1 LERLFSSRA
10 CLLGL
15 LDLHRYQFRPRT
27 LCNARANA
35 WTSSVSWAP
44 SAPFRRC
51 SRPILFSV
59 SLSAFSS
66 LGSPRI
72 DPIWLPWTPINSTPI
87 LLSRR
92 RTRFSPV
99 ITSMNARQIK
109 DEIRRLNRCGK
120 IEIFTWIDQEIGDD
134 LVRRIGMN
142 RSLQIRQELEQ
153 RWKVASPERQT
164 AWKDR
169 VSFDSTEQK
178 AVDA

>member
-1 LERLFSSRA
+1 
-10 CLLGL
+10 
-15 LDLHRYQFRPRT
+15 
-27 LCNARANA
+27 
-35 WTSSVSWAP
+35 
-44 SAPFRRC
+44 
-51 SRPILFSV
+51 
-59 SLSAFSS
+59 
-66 LGSPRI
+66 
-72 DPIWLPWTPINSTPI
+72 
-87 LLSRR
+87 
-92 RTRFSPV
+92 
-99 ITSMNARQIK
+99 MNARQIK